1 MGALGT
7 WDLADELQVRPDS
20 RRTTTI
26 ATVSRVD
33 DDGSVWVRLPG
44 ADADTPVNGQTYVD
58 AEPGQ
63 TVQATI
69 EGGRCSI
76 TGNATA
82 PAVGGTYVARVV
94 EPVDLKATNALEEAQ
109 RAHDAADVA
118 EKDADRARVAAES
131 AEGSAADAANAA
143 TAAQGSASTAAGAA
157 TQAQSSASQA
167 SSAASQAQ
175 ADASTA
181 ATAAGNAATS
191 AANAASSA
199 SQAASDAASANRSA
213 NSALTQL
220 SVVQDVAGTLSWI
233 AEHGTYRATTDTSVV
248 DGRVYFELDDGEY
261 VPVVEPSGN
270 PSASGWYVL
279 DISDSQTDYIMA
291 HLAVTSA
298 GLWVLPSGMGQAQTP
313 QSAPGYKLLLASDG
327 SYMYDD
333 SGHLVRSDT
342 AQGTVFDSSRP
353 QYIGGENAFIVYYDS
368 DNDGVP
374 DSIRIGGS
382 RVSMGG
388 KSLSAVLADI
398 EQAKTDAETAVQT
411 AEDVPIV
418 TLSSTNG
425 TVFKRNLGVSTT
437 LIATIFT
444 PGGRIDNA
452 TELHRRFG
460 AGAYLQWGW
469 RDVVTDADHILLV
482 TDPRITQGGFALTVN
497 PEDIDTQ
504 AVITCS
510 LIV

>member
-7 WDLADELQVRPDS
+7 WDLADELQARPDA

-58 AEPGQ
+58 VAPGQ

-69 EGGRCSI
+69 EGGRCSV

-109 RAHDAADVA
+109 RASDAADAA
-118 EKDADRARVAAES
+118 ETDAKRAAVAAES
-131 AEGSAADAANAA
+131 AEGSAADAATAA
-143 TAAQGSASTAAGAA
+143 TAAQGSASTAAANAA
-157 TQAQSSASQA
+157 LA

-175 ADASTA
+175 ADASSA

-191 AANAASSA
+191 AASAANSA

-220 SVVQDVAGTLSWI
+220 SVVEDVAGTLSWI
-233 AEHGTYRATTDTSVV
+233 SEHGTYTATTDTSVV
-248 DGRVYFELDDGEY
+248 EGRVYFELVDGDY
-261 VPVVEPSGN
+261 VPVVGPSGN
-270 PSASGWYVL
+270 PSQQGWYVL

-298 GLWVLPSGMGQAQTP
+298 GLWVLPSGMGQSATP
-313 QSAPGYKLLLASDG
+313 QGAPGYKLLLASNG

-342 AQGTVFDSSRP
+342 EQGTVFDSSRP

-388 KSLSAVLADI
+388 KSLSTVLADI
-398 EQAKTDAETAVQT
+398 EQAKGDAATAVQT

-437 LIATIFT
+437 IIATIFT

-452 TELHRRFG
+452 TALRQRYG
-460 AGAYLQWGW
+460 SGAYLQWGW

-497 PEDIDTQ
+497 PDDIDTQ